1 VDTYEEEG
9 RELNAE
15 VVVDLDDVEG
25 DDKLPKREVDE
36 KVVVLDE
43 AAMAEVDVE
52 DVIPPPAVTRTT
64 AQISML
70 AEVGPMVL
78 FK

>member
-1 VDTYEEEG
+1 VDRYEEEG

-15 VVVDLDDVEG
+15 AVADLDDVEG
-25 DDKLPKREVDE
+25 DDTLPKREVDDE
-36 KVVVLDE
+36 VVVPDKVP
-43 AAMAEVDVE
+43 MVEVDVE
-52 DVIPPPAVTRTT
+52 DVIPPGAATRTA
-64 AQISML
+64 AQTSML

>member
-1 VDTYEEEG
+1 MDTYEEEG

-52 DVIPPPAVTRTT
+52 DVIPPPAVTRTA